1 MPPWILQVRGALV
14 SGAIAGLVLAGSVD
28 LHAQSK
34 QAAAD
39 TRLDEAARALSS
51 GDLDRAFALG
61 TAYLKLHPEEPRA
74 RVLVARVHIAAEE
87 LDAAYAELRSALKAD
102 PRNVD
107 ALFYQALV
115 TARLSQS
122 QFQRLEAMAPGSPR
136 LHQLLAESL
145 EAQDRRQAAEGE
157 YEAALAARPDLLE
170 ALLGLAKLKRI
181 RLACGEAIPLYE
193 KAEATRPTFDG
204 AYGLGVCQSTL
215 QDDEAA
221 IAHYEQAIKRD
232 PRSAVAWVGLGTSL
246 THIHRNADA
255 IVKLQRAIA
264 LEPAMGEAYYAL
276 GMAYQSS
283 GDKVKAAAAFQR
295 AEELAATPDGTVDRP
310 TPQPARPNGRSRP
323 PG

>member
-1 MPPWILQVRGALV
+1 VTGAM
-14 SGAIAGLVLAGSVD
+14 AGLLLTGSLD
-28 LHAQSK
+28 LQAQTK
-34 QAAAD
+34 RIAPD
-39 TRLDEAARALSS
+39 TRINDAARALSA
-51 GDLDRAFALG
+51 GDLDRAFQLS
-61 TAYLKLHPEEPRA
+61 TAYLKQHPEEPRA
-74 RVLVARVHIAAEE
+74 RVLLARVHIAAEE
-87 LDAAYAELRSALKAD
+87 LDAAYAELRRALAAD

-107 ALFYQALV
+107 ALFYQGLV

-145 EAQDRRQAAEGE
+145 EAQDRRQAAETE

-181 RLACGEAIPLYE
+181 RLACEQAIPLYE

-204 AYGLGVCQSTL
+204 AYGLGVCRSTL

-221 IAHYEQAIKRD
+221 IEHYQQAIQRD
-232 PRSAVAWVGLGTSL
+232 PRAAVAWVGLGTSL
-246 THIHRNADA
+246 SHLHRHADA

-264 LEPAMGEAYYAL
+264 LEPGMGEAYYAL
-276 GMAYQSS
+276 GMAYQSA

-295 AEELAATPDGTVDRP
+295 AEELAATPHGNVDRA
-310 TPQPARPNGRSRP
+310 TPPATPGGRSRP

>member
-1 MPPWILQVRGALV
+1 MPGWILSGRRALAT
-14 SGAIAGLVLAGSVD
+14 GAIAGLLLAASLD
-28 LHAQSK
+28 LHAQPTRI
-34 QAAAD
+34 AAD
-39 TRLDEAARALSS
+39 TRIDGAARALSA
-51 GDLDRAFALG
+51 GDLDRAFQLS
-61 TAYLKLHPEEPRA
+61 TAYLEQHPEEPRA
-74 RVLVARVHIAAEE
+74 RVLLARVHMAAEE
-87 LDAAYAELRSALKAD
+87 LDAAYAELRRALAAD

-107 ALFYQALV
+107 ALFYQGLV

-145 EAQDRRQAAEGE
+145 EAQDRRQAAETE

-181 RLACGEAIPLYE
+181 RLACEEAIPLYE
-193 KAEATRPTFDG
+193 KAEAMRPTFDG
-204 AYGLGVCQSTL
+204 AYGLGVCRSTL

-221 IAHYEQAIKRD
+221 IAHFTQAIKRD
-232 PRSAVAWVGLGTSL
+232 PRAAIAWVGLGTSL
-246 THIHRNADA
+246 THTHRPADA

-264 LEPAMGEAYYAL
+264 IEPGMGEAYYAL

-283 GDKVKAAAAFQR
+283 GDKLKAAAAFQR
-295 AEELAATPDGTVDRP
+295 AEELASTPDGNVGRA
-310 TPQPARPNGRSRP
+310 TPATPGGRSRP